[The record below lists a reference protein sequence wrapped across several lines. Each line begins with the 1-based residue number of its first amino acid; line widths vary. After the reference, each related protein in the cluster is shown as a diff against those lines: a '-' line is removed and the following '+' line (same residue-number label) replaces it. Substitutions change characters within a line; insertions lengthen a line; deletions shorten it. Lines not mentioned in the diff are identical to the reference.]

1 MESRP
6 ENMKICT
13 MMRTESLI
21 WKLLLAAILL
31 ASTQYATGQN
41 QNVDSRP
48 SGTIP
53 LVIAHRGA
61 SGYLPEHTLAAY
73 STAILQGADYIE
85 LDLVSTRDGRL
96 IARHDNVLNLTTNI
110 ADHFEFAD
118 RRTKKIV
125 DGRTVEGWFSEDF
138 SLEEIRRLRAIE
150 RIPAIRPDNARFNGQ
165 FNVPTLEEAI
175 TLIQNLQET
184 LTTEIGLYIELK
196 HSTYFDEL
204 GLSMESVLTQ
214 ILRDNGYHEFRHNI
228 FLQSFEISSLRGLND
243 ITDLKLVQLLGDSG
257 QPYDERVSGGALT
270 YADMATAEGLR
281 EIANYADGVG
291 PEKHRYLIPRNELRE
306 LALEDAS
313 DFVAL
318 AHAAGLF
325 VHAYTFRAENEFL
338 PTPLRTSADPTA
350 LGMAA
355 DELAVF
361 LQLGIDGFFTDHT
374 DIGVKERNRYIRD
387 R

>member
-1 MESRP
+1 MAGPSRASLA
-6 ENMKICT
+6 
-13 MMRTESLI
+13 RTFRS
-21 WKLLLAAILL
+21 
-31 ASTQYATGQN
+31 
-41 QNVDSRP
+41 
-48 SGTIP
+48 
-53 LVIAHRGA
+53 
-61 SGYLPEHTLAAY
+61 
-73 STAILQGADYIE
+73 
-85 LDLVSTRDGRL
+85 
-96 IARHDNVLNLTTNI
+96 
-110 ADHFEFAD
+110 
-118 RRTKKIV
+118 KKFV
-125 DGRTVEGWFSEDF
+125 
-138 SLEEIRRLRAIE
+138 AIE
-150 RIPAIRPDNARFNGQ
+150 RIPAIRPNNARFNGQ
-165 FNVPTLEEAI
+165 FDVPTLEEAI
-175 TLIQNLQET
+175 TLIQKLQEA

-214 ILRDNGYHEFRHNI
+214 TLRDNGYHEFGHNV

-257 QPYDERVSGGALT
+257 QPYDEHVSGGALT

-291 PEKHRYLIPRNELRE
+291 PEKHRYLIPRNERGE

-318 AHAAGLF
+318 

-350 LGMAA
+350 LGVAA

-361 LQLGIDGFFTDHT
+361 LQLGIDGFFTEHT